1 MMKINNFN
9 YIWNDSDIMIC
20 YFYKV
25 YYFGN
30 NSEVR
35 TMRKILLLLVGLNL
49 LLASAASSA
58 EITKNGNGD
67 VLSKF
72 AYDHLD
78 EKAKNEFIV
87 EYAFNAYST

>member
-1 MMKINNFN
+1 
-9 YIWNDSDIMIC
+9 
-20 YFYKV
+20 
-25 YYFGN
+25 
-30 NSEVR
+30 
-35 TMRKILLLLVGLNL
+35 MRKILLLLVGLNL

-87 EYAFNAYST
+87 EYAFNAYSA